1 MENRPP
7 RGTQKGDVYSFGI
20 VLYEMIGRSGPW
32 GNVAMP
38 PSGKSLLNI
47 ECRIDSS
54 LVHLAIISQLKKE
67 NLDVPFRP
75 SLEGLR
81 IPKYIV
87 NTFKACWQ
95 ENPDH
100 RPDIRYVRVRL
111 KEMQVSEFSIKNGI
125 WTLIL

>member
-38 PSGKSLLNI
+38 PSGKSLFNI
-47 ECRIDSS
+47 AGKIDTS

-95 ENPDH
+95 ENPDQ

-111 KEMQVSEFSIKNGI
+111 KEMQVSDF
-125 WTLIL
+125 